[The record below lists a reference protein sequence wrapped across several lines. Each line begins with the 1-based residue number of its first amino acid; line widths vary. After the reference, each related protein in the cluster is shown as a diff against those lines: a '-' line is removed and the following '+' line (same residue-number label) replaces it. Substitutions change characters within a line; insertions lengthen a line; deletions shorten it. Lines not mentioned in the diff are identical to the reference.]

1 MVDNLEEFLP
11 LVNAFNELIDDL
23 VVSGGLA
30 QYFYLGVVHRKI
42 TDIDLLL
49 EKEISIGCYLK
60 WLNKLLDTDYRISSM
75 QSKKDGCSFKLVST
89 KMLNHKNKSVRH
101 FTSID
106 MKYKKELYEEL
117 SNGLKIIRY
126 EQLLSNKV
134 AASLIGDNVTHYLR
148 VKDLYD
154 LSFLLEKED
163 FDFELFIY
171 LLVERLKNNGIN
183 NIFRTYLFHPL
194 AEKVYLEYFEQM
206 KNRYG
211 MYEEADLFKV
221 KKFLYTCSEK
231 INDQIW

>member
-1 MVDNLEEFLP
+1 MDDNLKEFIAIVKSL
-11 LVNAFNELIDDL
+11 NELVDDL
-23 VVSGGLA
+23 VISGGLA
-30 QYFYLGVVHRKI
+30 QYFHLGLAHRKI
-42 TDIDLLL
+42 TDIDILL
-49 EKEISIGCYLK
+49 EKKMAITYYLK
-60 WLNKLLDTDYRISSM
+60 WINKLLDTDYQISSM
-75 QSKKDGCSFKLVST
+75 QSKKDGCSLKLVST
-89 KMLNHKNKSVRH
+89 KMLNHKKKSVRH

-117 SNGLKIIRY
+117 SNGLKIIRF

-154 LSFLLEKED
+154 LNFLLEKED

-194 AEKVYLEYFEQM
+194 AEEVYRNYFEQM
-206 KNRYG
+206 KSRYR
-211 MYEEADLFKV
+211 MDEEVDLFKV
-221 KKFLYTCSEK
+221 KQFLYTCSEK
-231 INDQIW
+231 INDKIW